1 MSEDKFDVSWIVSM
15 ELTGFYEKIKLSK
28 LLERITI
35 LVKEIVEE
43 PTTKINILIQVDIS
57 QLSLYSWKI

>member
-1 MSEDKFDVSWIVSM
+1 M

-28 LLERITI
+28 LLERIII

>member
-1 MSEDKFDVSWIVSM
+1 M